1 MLMAYIYISLVV
13 ICCGYAA
20 IRGGG
25 DGRWAAAIM
34 LSGIILSVAAAHVD
48 HSYSHT
54 VTWIFGIDAAVLAA
68 LFVLSI
74 RSRRYWPVWMTAF
87 HGVSVATHIA
97 TLVDPTFLPKAY
109 QAMVSVWVLPMLL
122 VMLLGI
128 MTDRRAGLIGSGCDC
143 RRSLS
148 GQRQAGRS
156 L

>member
-1 MLMAYIYISLVV
+1 MAYVYVSLVV

-48 HSYSHT
+48 HSYSRT
-54 VTWIFGIDAAVLAA
+54 ATWIFGIDLAVLAA
-68 LFVLSI
+68 LFVLAV

-97 TLVDPTFLPKAY
+97 TIIDPAFLPKAY
-109 QAMVSVWVLPMLL
+109 QAMVSFWALPMLL
-122 VMLLGI
+122 VMLLGV
-128 MTDRRAGLIGSGCDC
+128 MTDRRAGLIGGD
-143 RRSLS
+143 RDR
-148 GQRQAGRS
+148 
-156 L
+156 